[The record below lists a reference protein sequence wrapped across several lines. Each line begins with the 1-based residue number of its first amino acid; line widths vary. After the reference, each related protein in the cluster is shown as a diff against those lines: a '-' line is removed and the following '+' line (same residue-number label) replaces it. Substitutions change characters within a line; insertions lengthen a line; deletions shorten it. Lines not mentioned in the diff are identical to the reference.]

1 MGKEKDHINLQYD
14 RQETNQ
20 AQQNAWQSSENEIDR
35 NFQRDYW
42 THNFA
47 AENDEWWKRFHEQNK
62 YNSPS
67 EQVSRLMAAG
77 INPSAALNSIS
88 DSGLA
93 AAGGSSN
100 VTSPSLPGPH
110 SVTPIGLQNPVGVS
124 SDAQLF
130 SSIAQL
136 ADSLSKGLQ
145 TGINWD
151 RQQKVVGAEVENI
164 IADTNQKRE
173 SANQTKLQSDIISM
187 FGSKQAAAN
196 ILKTI
201 SESQNFEAQ
210 GRYADA
216 SSALQDAVR
225 ALTDEKRFALSE
237 QRPAILQQLNADIK
251 RLNSQTELNRVS
263 AKEAITRSEVNISQ
277 ASYFDALAATE
288 NLLRDGRYTAQEL
301 VNSLDG
307 VQLRMSE
314 RRDNNELITNKER
327 EIAIVNSLAREQLIN
342 ESTRQQIVKA
352 VEDNNWNAYEHY
364 IGVVRETIGAA
375 SDVISV
381 PLGQMNHAEKLK
393 LQRDIGIRMSR
404 KPTFTSHHKNRI
416 ADYSEITYE

>member
-1 MGKEKDHINLQYD
+1 MGHEARMINLQAD
-14 RQETNQ
+14 RDLES
-20 AQQNAWQSSENEIDR
+20 QQGQNDFQRTENEIDR

-42 THNFA
+42 THTFEKTN
-47 AENDEWWKRFHEQNK
+47 EEWWKRFHEENK

-67 EQVSRLMAAG
+67 EQVSRLIAAG
-77 INPSAALNSIS
+77 INPAAALNSIS
-88 DSGLA
+88 DAGLA
-93 AAGGSSN
+93 SPGGSSN
-100 VTSPSLPGPH
+100 VASPSIPGPH
-110 SVTPIGLQNPVGVS
+110 SVTPVGLNPINGIT

-187 FGSKQAAAN
+187 FGSKKAAAD

-237 QRPAILQQLNADIK
+237 QRPVILQQLNADIK
-251 RLNSQTELNRVS
+251 RLNSQTELNRAS

-277 ASYFDALAATE
+277 ASYFDALASTE

-301 VNSLDG
+301 ANSLDG

-381 PLGQMNHAEKLK
+381 PLGQMNHADKLK

-404 KPTFTSHHKNRI
+404 KPVDVTVQRGKNGSVTNY
-416 ADYSEITYE
+416 DYR